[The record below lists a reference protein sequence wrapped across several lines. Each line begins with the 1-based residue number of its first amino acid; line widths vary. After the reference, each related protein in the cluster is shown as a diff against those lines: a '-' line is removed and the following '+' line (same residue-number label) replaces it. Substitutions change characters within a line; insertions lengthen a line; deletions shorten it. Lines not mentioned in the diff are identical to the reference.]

1 MRYSGARVARL
12 CVLMAGAFLALV
24 PAHLPAQHAGSPA
37 LVELRSDSAL
47 ATYLREISLA
57 RLLRERAREQESCT
71 EHPAVVIDA
80 SPPEVGEAVLRG
92 IVHERTNYDG
102 TGISGAQVYIP
113 SLNVEAESDWNGSFE
128 LRVPPERLSAPESV
142 TVRIRRI
149 GYHADSLALVL
160 RRGLVAKLDV
170 PLCQFV
176 IRLEEA
182 VVSSPSAENPSVT
195 NDQVAG
201 VDEGGI
207 VKRHGDHLVIL
218 HRGRIFTVD
227 IGRGRLRR
235 VDMMDASGPDLR
247 GDETWYDELL
257 VSGDKVIVIGYS
269 YQRGGLEVGIFHIS
283 DSGKLQYLDTYNLA
297 SDDYYSSRNYSSRL
311 IGSRLVLY
319 SPLLIYAD
327 TAHPLALLPSMRRW
341 KRSSASPK
349 TGSRNEGEFR
359 RVAMERHAYRPAG
372 RVEPLSLEA
381 VHSITSCDLAAP
393 ELKCES
399 TLFFGGYISAL
410 FVSREAAYLAST
422 LDYAADSTPGDSTRA
437 PAQQASLL
445 YRVPFDDGPPTT
457 LRIAGM
463 PVDQFSFLERD
474 GELDVLLRA
483 HAYGDRM
490 WYAEIP
496 GAGLALLRLPLT
508 HFDDGTSEAPRNAYT
523 PLPEPMSTR
532 PLLDRFVAGHLLYG
546 DGGSWRRPD
555 TAAAT
560 LFVVPLS
567 TGKATRLGLR
577 YGISRI
583 DALGRDAVVIGS
595 DTADL
600 HFTAVRLGDSPT
612 LAQRYTLRD
621 ASEGETRSHGFYYR
635 PDDGASDAGI
645 FGLPVAGAGRAGYDG
660 LYDVSSA
667 LLFVRNEDG
676 AFRPLGKL
684 DAHAEPGDDACEASC
699 VDWYGNARPLFVD
712 DRIFALLG
720 YELVEGELRDG
731 SIVEKR
737 RISFAPPDRS

>member
-1 MRYSGARVARL
+1 
-12 CVLMAGAFLALV
+12 MASALLALA
-24 PAHLPAQHAGSPA
+24 PARLPAQRAGSPA

-47 ATYLREISLA
+47 ATYLRGISLA
-57 RLLRERAREQESCT
+57 RLIREQKREQESCT
-71 EHPAVVIDA
+71 EHPAVVIDSSA
-80 SPPEVGEAVLRG
+80 REVGEAVLRG
-92 IVHERTNYDG
+92 IVHERTNYNG
-102 TGISGAQVYIP
+102 TGIQGAQVYIP
-113 SLNVEAESDWNGSFE
+113 SLNIEAQSDWKGSFE
-128 LRVPPERLSAPESV
+128 LRIPPERLSAPQSV

-176 IRLEEA
+176 IQLQEA
-182 VVSSPSAENPSVT
+182 VVSSPTAESPSVT

-227 IGRGRLRR
+227 IGRGKLRR
-235 VDMMDASGPDLR
+235 VDMTDASGPDLR
-247 GDETWYDELL
+247 GDLTWYDELL

-269 YQRGGLEVGIFHIS
+269 YLRGGLEIGIFRIS
-283 DSGKLQYLDTYNLA
+283 DSGDLHYLDTYNLA

-327 TAHPLALLPSMRRW
+327 TTHPLALLPSMRRW
-341 KRSSASPK
+341 KRSSASPD
-349 TGSRNEGEFR
+349 TGSPNEGKFR
-359 RVAMERHAYRPAG
+359 SVAMELHAYRPAG

-381 VHSITSCDLAAP
+381 MHSITSCDLAAP

-399 TLFFGGYISAL
+399 ILFFGGNMSSL

-422 LDYAADSTPGDSTRA
+422 LDYVADSTPGDSTRA

-445 YRVPFDDGPPTT
+445 YRVPFDDGPPAA

-463 PVDQFSFLERD
+463 PIDQFSFLERE
-474 GELDVLLRA
+474 GELDVLLRSQG
-483 HAYGDRM
+483 YGDRM

-508 HFDDGTSEAPRNAYT
+508 RFDDGTSEAPRDAYT

-532 PLLDRFVAGHLLYG
+532 PLLDRFVAGHLLYA
-546 DGGSWRRPD
+546 DGGSWGPPD
-555 TAAAT
+555 TAGAT

-567 TGKATRLGLR
+567 TGEATRLGLR
-577 YGISRI
+577 YGVTRI

-600 HFTAVRLGDSPT
+600 YFTAVRLGDSPV
-612 LAQRYTLRD
+612 LAQQYTLRD

-635 PDDGASDAGI
+635 PDDGPADAGI
-645 FGLPVAGAGRAGYDG
+645 LGLPVAGAGRAGYEG

-667 LLFVRNEDG
+667 LLFIRNEGG
-676 AFRPLGKL
+676 AFRPLGRL
-684 DAHAEPGDDACEASC
+684 DAHAEQGDDACEASC
-699 VDWYGNARPLFVD
+699 VDWYGNTRPIFVD

-737 RISFAPPDRS
+737 RISFAPRDRS